1 MTPAEQ
7 DEAQRVATALTVA
20 IIDGDTEGAE
30 VLLSHTS
37 HPVLAQACVSLAA
50 RVTDCV
56 DGCSGDLP
64 GFRDGLAGLL
74 RA

>member
-37 HPVLAQACVSLAA
+37 HPVLA
-50 RVTDCV
+50 
-56 DGCSGDLP
+56 
-64 GFRDGLAGLL
+64 
-74 RA
+74 